1 MTSVVD
7 FPGVDDVVSF
17 GTGAAALDVG
27 YRWYQAHHVSPL
39 FPFGFGLS
47 YTNFSLEDPS
57 IQQTTSSVTVSL
69 DVTNTGPRYGT
80 DVVQAY
86 VKDPTS
92 LGEPPEQLKAFTRV
106 TLSPLGTRR
115 VVLTIPIS
123 SLSVFLHGAFTLMSG
138 SYGVNVGQSS
148 ADLPLS
154 FRVTIH

>member
-1 MTSVVD
+1 V
-7 FPGVDDVVSF
+7 
-17 GTGAAALDVG
+17 A
-27 YRWYQAHHVSPL
+27 PL

-47 YTNFSLEDPS
+47 YTTFALEDPS
-57 IQQTTSSVTVSL
+57 IQETASSLIVGL

-92 LGEPPEQLKAFTRV
+92 LDEPPEQLKAFTRV

-115 VVLTIPIS
+115 VVLTIPTS
-123 SLSVFLHGAFTLMSG
+123 SLSVFLHGSFTLMPG
-138 SYGVNVGQSS
+138 TYGVNVGQSS